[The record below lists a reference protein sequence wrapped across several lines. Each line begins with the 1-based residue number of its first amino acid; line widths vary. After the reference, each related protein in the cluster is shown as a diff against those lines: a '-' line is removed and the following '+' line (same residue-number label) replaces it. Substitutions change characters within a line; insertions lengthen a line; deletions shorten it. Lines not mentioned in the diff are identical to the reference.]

1 MAKLVLT
8 TTFRGDEVLAMVQL
22 LRAQVLTGEPLRDA
36 QTRAYAKLVRMH
48 AKWIHA
54 GSPVSKYKARIP
66 KQYQLG
72 KELQ

>member
-36 QTRAYAKLVRMH
+36 QSRAYAKLVRMH
-48 AKWIHA
+48 TKWICA
-54 GSPVSKYKARIP
+54 GSPLSRRRMRIP
-66 KQYQLG
+66 KQYQPG